1 MLLNG
6 LPGRKRRVAPGAG
19 FITNSM
25 HPFGPPV
32 CHEMLPSR
40 FTSAG
45 LDEEL
50 AELAR
55 QHVTREDCTLL
66 AGALLA

>member
-1 MLLNG
+1 
-6 LPGRKRRVAPGAG
+6 
-19 FITNSM
+19 
-25 HPFGPPV
+25 
-32 CHEMLPSR
+32 MLPSR

-55 QHVTREDCTLL
+55 LHVTREDSTLL
-66 AGALLA
+66 A